1 MCTQRE
7 REKMVYEPNR
17 WLKERDAYWNT
28 IQIVHPGE
36 TFPLFHLARSGTT
49 IRYADDG
56 SFGAIASRIRLQ
68 IGHFDPLNISIA
80 TAPYAL
86 QRAAVIT
93 PFDRNQG
100 YPLYQVDLRLRGRDE
115 KSASMNRELD
125 KILES
130 MWLLVFLALLDL
142 PFYHMSCL
150 PPGNCPTPL

>member
-1 MCTQRE
+1 MRGCQNRCLVRQMCTHRE
-7 REKMVYEPNR
+7 REKMVYEPSR
-17 WLKERDAYWNT
+17 WLKERDAYWNA

-86 QRAAVIT
+86 QRAAVLN
-93 PFDRNQG
+93 PFSRNPG
-100 YPLYQVDLRLRGRDE
+100 DPLFSMDPCPPGMDE
-115 KSASMNRELD
+115 KSSRMNL
-125 KILES
+125 
-130 MWLLVFLALLDL
+130 
-142 PFYHMSCL
+142 
-150 PPGNCPTPL
+150 

>member
-1 MCTQRE
+1 MCTQRD

-17 WLKERDAYWNT
+17 WIKERDAYWNT
-28 IQIVHPGE
+28 SQIVHPGE

-100 YPLYQVDLRLRGRDE
+100 YPLYQMDPCPRDRYE
-115 KSASMNRELD
+115 KNASMNPELA
-125 KILES
+125 KIVEG
-130 MWLLVFLALLDL
+130 MCLVLFF
-142 PFYHMSCL
+142 PF
-150 PPGNCPTPL
+150 

>member
-1 MCTQRE
+1 MCTQRD

-17 WLKERDAYWNT
+17 WIKERDAYWNT
-28 IQIVHPGE
+28 SQIVHPGE

-93 PFDRNQG
+93 PFDPNHG
-100 YPLYQVDLRLRGRDE
+100 NPLSQVCLRLPRMYKED
-115 KSASMNRELD
+115 AVIDPEL
-125 KILES
+125 
-130 MWLLVFLALLDL
+130 A
-142 PFYHMSCL
+142 
-150 PPGNCPTPL
+150 

>member
-1 MCTQRE
+1 MCTQRD

-17 WLKERDAYWNT
+17 WIKERDAYWNT

-80 TAPYAL
+80 TAPYSL
-86 QRAAVIT
+86 QRPAVIT
-93 PFDRNQG
+93 PFHRNQG
-100 YPLYQVDLRLRGRDE
+100 YPLSHIARL
-115 KSASMNRELD
+115 
-125 KILES
+125 
-130 MWLLVFLALLDL
+130 L
-142 PFYHMSCL
+142 PARFSSS
-150 PPGNCPTPL
+150 P

>member
-1 MCTQRE
+1 MCTHRE
-7 REKMVYEPNR
+7 RKKMVYEPSR

-56 SFGAIASRIRLQ
+56 SFGAIAARIRLQ

-86 QRAAVIT
+86 QRAAGIT
-93 PFDRNQG
+93 PFYISQG
-100 YPLYQVDLRLRGRDE
+100 YPLCSMGLFPPGRDE
-115 KSASMNRELD
+115 KVSGMN
-125 KILES
+125 
-130 MWLLVFLALLDL
+130 
-142 PFYHMSCL
+142 P
-150 PPGNCPTPL
+150 